1 MSRHRRNRL
10 QGNAEPVLRE
20 RPLFI
25 RFCEAFVDNLGL
37 ILRVALVVGAIT
49 FVNQLPDTSAPE
61 SSDVVAIEQDSNE
74 ELEVPIEDETWKSPG
89 VLHALNCTYTDY
101 REQHY
106 DECVEDSSEVYKR
119 PGADPDDTSFVPRDD
134 LVLYASLSDD
144 ARQAR
149 RNQLTSP

>member
-1 MSRHRRNRL
+1 MSRYRRDNLR
-10 QGNAEPVLRE
+10 GHAEPVWRE

-25 RFCEAFVDNLGL
+25 RFCEAFVENLSL
-37 ILRVALVVGAIT
+37 ILKVALVFGAIA
-49 FVNQLPDTSAPE
+49 FVQKLPD
-61 SSDVVAIEQDSNE
+61 SSEPQPTDVIALEEEAREEIEIPTE
-74 ELEVPIEDETWKSPG
+74 GEDWKSPG

-134 LVLYASLSDD
+134 LLLYASLNED
-144 ARQAR
+144 ANPAAAFVE
-149 RNQLTSP
+149 